1 MSRMAQPNYSEA
13 LKEIKK
19 SISNVSENISEI
31 KTLLYRVVG
40 EKEKEELKQKLY
52 PWNFPNVS
60 TTLDGIKDEEEI

>member
-19 SISNVSENISEI
+19 SISNLSENISEI

-40 EKEKEELKQKLY
+40 EKEKEELKQKL
-52 PWNFPNVS
+52 
-60 TTLDGIKDEEEI
+60 

>member
-19 SISNVSENISEI
+19 SIKDLSENISEI

-40 EKEKEELKQKLY
+40 EQDEESLRQKLY
-52 PWNFPNVS
+52 PWHFPNV
-60 TTLDGIKDEEEI
+60 TTTADYHEEEQ